1 MPRRPFAGA
10 YSIRAQRR
18 FGHAPPRFNSR
29 PVPRPNQIRATAE
42 PDSAQISP
50 APASGS
56 IQMSP
61 RPASYASRVGG
72 VRARCSAGSP
82 LIRHS
87 SDSDPSRTSRRPGP
101 GYIQTQARFD
111 LDQLRPNSD
120 SPRIQFGPKSGS
132 QQSRDPRRP
141 APDPTQTR
149 LRFNSFDPR
158 FPLDLA
164 QI

>member
-1 MPRRPFAGA
+1 MPRRSFAGA

-29 PVPRPNQIRATAE
+29 PVPRPNQIRVTAE

-61 RPASYASRVGG
+61 RPASYASRVAA
-72 VRARCSAGSP
+72 VRVRRNAGSP
-82 LIRHS
+82 LIQHS
-87 SDSDPSRTSRRPGP
+87 SDSDPSQTSRRPGP

-111 LDQLRPNSD
+111 LDQLRPDSD
-120 SPRIQFGPKSGS
+120 SPRIQRGPKSGS
-132 QQSRDPRRP
+132 PQSWDSRRP
-141 APDPTQTR
+141 ALDPAQRR
-149 LRFNSFDPR
+149 LRFDSSDLN
-158 FPLDLA
+158 FPIDLA
-164 QI
+164 